1 MKKLLFILL
10 FPLSIHAQ
18 DFTTLKD
25 SEVNAMIEKHNMRI
39 VDNYM
44 LEGLN
49 QQQFD
54 LFNYTSCE
62 LWVIENDKKRI
73 EIAFHPV
80 HQTVFLQTT
89 TLKSALRRN
98 IYQR

>member
-1 MKKLLFILL
+1 MKKLILILL

-25 SEVNAMIEKHNMRI
+25 NEVYFMMEKYNMSL
-39 VDNYM
+39 VDEYM

-49 QQQFD
+49 QEQFD
-54 LFNYTSCE
+54 LFNYTACK

-80 HQTVFLQTT
+80 HQIVFLQTT
-89 TLKSALRRN
+89 TLKSTLRRN

>member
-1 MKKLLFILL
+1 M
-10 FPLSIHAQ
+10 FPLSLSAQ
-18 DFTTLKD
+18 DFTNLND
-25 SEVNAMIEKHNMRI
+25 RQVNALMQKHNMYL

-80 HQTVFLQTT
+80 HQVIFLQTT
-89 TLKSALRRN
+89 TLKSTLRRN